1 MAKVQQKQNSN
12 IVLPWQVGVTQPSAA
27 TQEAVNKKYQSTY
40 EPTPLAQA
48 GKTAQPTPS
57 DRYEWTTGWYNYNLD
72 RQNWVD
78 QQWQWN
84 ALNGTGHVAWLSYQA
99 PQAPVQ
105 PKQWERLNMANKW
118 NLRQPQVA
126 QPTNTQPT
134 NPVKVWWNN
143 GTVQPTVSTPNTQ
156 PQQPQGEDLQSKATP
171 DEFWFNN
178 LDNQQEQQTQQNTA
192 AYTNGVMQNMQA
204 DLWQSTAWQLYGKV
218 WADTNG
224 SVQTLQDANSVFTE
238 AAQGRM
244 NMVKS
249 IISQDPYNIATLIA
263 SGSNPY
269 WDMAMRDVMQYAPEF
284 YKQIQAEVKKIQW
297 WETANAIASGGKWP
311 DVTWT
316 ATNNTNSWVDSW
328 AKWVSSSP
336 LQTSDTINNISNS
349 MSNNQVATT
358 ATQEMLNINK
368 QIAEYNEKLN
378 NLESEAR
385 AAFKGDVPQY
395 IVNAYMANRRQQYQ
409 SEINKLEDRY
419 NSAMDL
425 YKTELSNAQWQEE
438 MNLKY
443 LKYQQDINNDAWT
456 RYYQTQT
463 LAQNAIK
470 WVDGKAYQ
478 VNGDGTFTQLTDATS
493 KLAYN
498 DTVNSALQ
506 GYMWIFTSWWATK
519 TANGYKYNVSG
530 GQCETFTD
538 NFTEATTWL
547 RMTWENGRWWTTA
560 AEKMSYINSFTPEV
574 WSVAIWVGW
583 AYDSTYWH
591 TMLVTWYDPTTWIVD
606 LLWSNKDGDE
616 MVYST
621 SAKLTDLQ
629 AKWLR
634 GFRNPYMDVAKQNTV
649 GNYMYEWFNTPMAQA
664 FERISSDSSLSM
676 TQRNALPI
684 ALEMYDTMYEIAN
697 NWQLDALVE
706 NWDLAL
712 ILNDFK
718 NKKFSNAD
726 KGEKFLDA
734 FTKALNN
741 KAASLVWGDNSY
753 SALMALQRLIEAKL
767 RDESWAAISS
777 SEWMTNFSYLLPQA
791 WENYNIK
798 NEKLKSWDRII
809 STKFITAWGKM
820 SEYVPIFQDDTV
832 REIWGY

>member
-1 MAKVQQKQNSN
+1 MVKLQNQNNSAN
-12 IVLPWQVGVTQPSAA
+12 VLMPWQAGTPTPSNS
-27 TQEAVNKKYQSTY
+27 TRELINREYQSTIQ
-40 EPTPLAQA
+40 PTPLKQAQ
-48 GKTAQPTPS
+48 KTAQPTPS
-57 DRYEWTTGWYNYNLD
+57 DRYERTTGWFNYNLD
-72 RQNWVD
+72 RENWVD
-78 QQWQWN
+78 QQWQRN
-84 ALNGTGHVAWLSYQA
+84 ALNGTWHVAWLYYQA
-99 PQAPVQ
+99 PGQLQQPAQGQRVGGTSTRKIEPVQ
-105 PKQWERLNMANKW
+105 P
-118 NLRQPQVA
+118 A
-126 QPTNTQPT
+126 QPAN
-134 NPVKVWWNN
+134 
-143 GTVQPTVSTPNTQ
+143 VQPTTPATPKVNNTTKQPAVSNQNTTQEQ
-156 PQQPQGEDLQSKATP
+156 PEQPVSNP
-171 DEFWFNN
+171 DEFGYGHY
-178 LDNQQEQQTQQNTA
+178 DIPKQQQEQNTEQ
-192 AYTNGVMQNMQA
+192 YNNGVIQNMEA
-204 DLWQSTAWQLYGKV
+204 DLNQSTDWQLYGKV
-218 WADTNG
+218 WTDING
-224 SVQTLQDANSVFTE
+224 SVQTLQDANSVFTT
-238 AAQGRM
+238 AAQWRI

-263 SGSNPY
+263 AWANPY
-269 WDMAMRDVMQYAPEF
+269 NDMAMRDVMQYAPEF
-284 YKQIQAEVKKIQW
+284 YKQIQAEVKKIQA
-297 WETANAIASGGKWP
+297 WETANAISEWTDWP
-311 DVTWT
+311 NITWT
-316 ATNNTNSWVDSW
+316 ATDNTNSWVDSW
-328 AKWVSSSP
+328 AKWVSSTP
-336 LQTSDTINNISNS
+336 QQTSDTITNISKS

-378 NLESEAR
+378 NLEKEAR
-385 AAFKGDVPQY
+385 AAFKWDVPQY

-425 YKTELSNAQWQEE
+425 YKTELSNAQWKEE

-443 LKYQQDINNDAWT
+443 LKYQQDLNNDAWT

-470 WVDGKAYQ
+470 RVDGKAYQ

-493 KLAYN
+493 RLAYN

-547 RMTWENGRWWTTA
+547 RMTWANGRAWTTA
-560 AEKMSYINSFTPEV
+560 EEKIWYINSFVPEV

-583 AYDSTYWH
+583 AYDSKYWH

-616 MVYST
+616 MVYSS
-621 SAKLTDLQ
+621 SAKLSDLQ

-634 GFRNPYMDVAKQNTV
+634 GFRNPYMDVAKQSTV

-664 FERISSDSSLSM
+664 FERISSDTSLSA
-676 TQRNALPI
+676 TQRNSLPI
-684 ALEMYDTMYEIAN
+684 ALEMYDTLYEIAN

-712 ILNDFK
+712 IMNDFK

-726 KGEKFLDA
+726 KWENFLDA

-741 KAASLVWGDNSY
+741 KAASLVWGDQSY
-753 SALMALQRLIEAKL
+753 AALMALQRIIEAKL

-777 SEWMTNFSYLLPQA
+777 SEWATNFSYLLPQA

-798 NEKLKSWDRII
+798 NEKLKAWDRII

-832 REIWGY
+832 RQIWEY